1 MELPVQITY
10 RELDPSDALTGLI
23 REEAAKLDRFFD
35 RIVSCRV
42 LVEREQ
48 RHLRVGAPF
57 RVRIDIGVPGDELTI
72 DAVPSVLAAVT
83 DDEGAMRRKRAEVD
97 AMHKDPAL
105 AVRDAF
111 RRARR
116 RIQDYARRTMGPH
129 VRSSIR

>member
-10 RELDPSDALTGLI
+10 RELDPSEALSRLI
-23 REEAAKLDRFFD
+23 RSEAAKLDRFFD

-48 RHLRVGAPF
+48 RHLRGGAPF
-57 RVRIDIGVPGDELTI
+57 HVRIDIGVPGEELTI
-72 DAVPSVLAAVT
+72 DTVPSLRT
-83 DDEGAMRRKRAEVD
+83 IPDDEMAKRRKSTEVD
-97 AMHKDPAL
+97 AMYKDPAL

-116 RIQDYARRTMGPH
+116 RIQDYARRLMGPH